1 MKALITAA
9 DIKKASETPEKILTI
24 SEADLIT
31 PAARDAAKELGVQI
45 TAHPVSLPPTVAPPA
60 AAPPSTI
67 SPSPAFSPA
76 SPLDPAL
83 VSRIIEEVMVCLNR
97 SGSPAQPQK
106 EADPGGL
113 RIVKGNSLILE
124 DFATG
129 NPRDQI
135 KIKELFNKKECP
147 LYSAGIMALDKTSYS
162 LTPARD
168 ELNYIIEGTLE
179 CCIDNRCYTAQ
190 AGDTLYI
197 PAQAKIILT
206 AADKV
211 KLFYVC

>member
-9 DIKKASETPEKILTI
+9 DVKTAAATPEKILMI
-24 SEADLIT
+24 SESDLIT

-45 TAHPVSLPPTVAPPA
+45 TAHPVSPPLTV
-60 AAPPSTI
+60 
-67 SPSPAFSPA
+67 SPA

-97 SGSPAQPQK
+97 SGSPAHPQK
-106 EADPGGL
+106 EVDPGGL
-113 RIVKGNSLILE
+113 RIVKGNSLNLE

-129 NPRDQI
+129 NPRDRI

-162 LTPARD
+162 LIPARD
-168 ELNYIIEGTLE
+168 ELNYIIEGTLD

-197 PAQAKIILT
+197 PAQAKITLT

>member
-9 DIKKASETPEKILTI
+9 DIKTAAATPEKILTV
-24 SEADLIT
+24 SESDLIT

-45 TAHPVSLPPTVAPPA
+45 TAHPVAPPA
-60 AAPPSTI
+60 TAPPSTI
-67 SPSPAFSPA
+67 SPSPAFSPT

-97 SGSPAQPQK
+97 SGSPAHPQK
-106 EADPGGL
+106 EVDPGGL
-113 RIVKGNSLILE
+113 RIVKGNSLNLE

-129 NPRDQI
+129 NPRDRI

-162 LTPARD
+162 LIPARD
-168 ELNYIIEGTLE
+168 ELNYIIEGTLD

-197 PAQAKIILT
+197 PAQAKITLT

>member
-9 DIKKASETPEKILTI
+9 DVKTAAATPEKILMI

-45 TAHPVSLPPTVAPPA
+45 TAHPVSLPPTVAP
-60 AAPPSTI
+60 
-67 SPSPAFSPA
+67 SPAFSPA

-97 SGSPAQPQK
+97 SGSPAHPQK

-124 DFATG
+124 DFSTG

-168 ELNYIIEGTLE
+168 ELNYIIEGTLDY
-179 CCIDNRCYTAQ
+179 CIDNRCYTAQ

-197 PAQAKIILT
+197 PAQAKITLT